1 MSNLTTKEYN
11 ESIKT
16 NTNPFQWYI
25 CGRGATK
32 AMRAETV
39 ACYIWTVENIVG
51 ACTYGDLLKKFKT
64 WSMDT
69 IEAGCK
75 MFNNYKYGF

>member
-1 MSNLTTKEYN
+1 MTTLTTKEYN
-11 ESIKT
+11 ESIEK
-16 NTNPFQWYI
+16 NENPFKWHM

-39 ACYIWTVENIVG
+39 ACFIWQVESIVG
-51 ACTYGDLLKKFKT
+51 ACTYGDILNQFKT

-75 MFNNYKYGF
+75 MFNDFKWGF